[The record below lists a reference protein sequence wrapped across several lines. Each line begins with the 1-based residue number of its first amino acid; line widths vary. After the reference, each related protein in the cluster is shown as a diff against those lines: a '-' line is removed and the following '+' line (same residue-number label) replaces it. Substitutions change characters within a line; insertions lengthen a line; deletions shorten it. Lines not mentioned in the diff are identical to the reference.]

1 MTHLLTPS
9 GGREREHPLA
19 EIKSALEL
27 ALEKAERYGKASKE
41 EMAAAQYQEQ
51 GRQLAVQYLKEEG
64 DLEEG
69 LKAIPPEAQAAA
81 RAAMKKVF
89 LRNIGLPRNGD
100 LDSRLDR
107 AVAGLVL
114 VAGNPKAMARL
125 TAELEQL
132 LQQFLQLRSSALQQ
146 LKARFGAGIGQVQR
160 AMEAQLRQ
168 KVRLEVEQLPQFQ
181 EEWRRF
187 QGGLLEQFE
196 PMLEDLKEKMQRA

>member
-27 ALEKAERYGKASKE
+27 ALERAERFGKASKE

-69 LKAIPPEAQAAA
+69 LKAIPPEAQVAA
-81 RAAMKKVF
+81 RAAMKEVF

-114 VAGNPKAMARL
+114 AAANPKAMARL

-181 EEWRRF
+181 EEWGRF
-187 QGGLLEQFE
+187 HGGLLEQFE